1 MCWSGE
7 ASAAIA
13 AVGIST
19 AIYAA
24 IKKEPISLWVP
35 LGYFSLMEIL
45 QALTYRVIDQCDA
58 PMNQIY
64 TLFGYLH
71 IAFQPFFINMLAMH
85 FIPAEISKKISFSV
99 YVLCAIS
106 VLFMLVQL
114 YPFDWAGQCT
124 IGARPLCGSNLCSI
138 SGNWH
143 IAWSVPA
150 NGIGNYFINF
160 PITFLSTGYISYELS
175 AFILP
180 ILYGSWR
187 LTLYHL
193 ILGPRLALL
202 LTDNV
207 NEWPAVWCLLSV
219 GIIMLVVKTPLR
231 SILYVKSWIFWP
243 RVSS

>member
-1 MCWSGE
+1 MCNFS
-7 ASAAIA
+7 
-13 AVGIST
+13 V
-19 AIYAA
+19 IYA
-24 IKKEPISLWVP
+24 
-35 LGYFSLMEIL
+35 G
-45 QALTYRVIDQCDA
+45 T
-58 PMNQIY
+58 
-64 TLFGYLH
+64 
-71 IAFQPFFINMLAMH
+71 
-85 FIPAEISKKISFSV
+85 
-99 YVLCAIS
+99 
-106 VLFMLVQL
+106 
-114 YPFDWAGQCT
+114 GQCT

-243 RVSS
+243 KVSS